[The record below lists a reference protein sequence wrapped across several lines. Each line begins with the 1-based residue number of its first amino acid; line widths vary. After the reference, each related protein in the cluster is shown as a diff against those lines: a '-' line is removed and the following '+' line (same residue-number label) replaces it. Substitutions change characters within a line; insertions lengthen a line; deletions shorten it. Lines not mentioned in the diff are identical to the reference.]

1 MSDLHA
7 VPETPEVLALHRRLA
22 EYSLGGHWQP
32 REKNADLVPHL
43 WPWSVIYSC
52 LMESG
57 EVIKLGG
64 IDDAAKRRTVQL
76 VNPAL
81 TNKKAT
87 TRTIQ
92 MSIQLVKSD
101 ERAECHR
108 HTADAL
114 RFIVEADGT
123 GYTNVE
129 GEQMLMEPG
138 DLVLTPNWTWH
149 DHYNAGKKNLV
160 WLDVLSVP
168 LVSHLDANFHENYG
182 EGPAQPIIKRDGYCR
197 QKYGA
202 LRPRMNEVINA
213 NTALPYTYKW
223 RDTLRVLNDIAAAG
237 ERDRHDGVMLEYVHP
252 MTGGPTMP
260 TIGCWVQ
267 LIPPGE
273 STAPHRHTSSTIYHV
288 VQGEGLTTVG
298 TKKGAGK
305 ELAWGV
311 HDCFFVPSWNWHHF
325 ENKSKKGPA
334 ILFSVTDRP
343 VLESLCLFREEA
355 A

>member
-7 VPETPEVLALHRRLA
+7 VPETPEVQALHRRLA
-22 EYSLGGHWQP
+22 EYSLGGHWQS
-32 REKNADLVPHL
+32 REKNPDLVPHV

-92 MSIQLVKSD
+92 MSIQLVKPG

-114 RFIVEADGT
+114 RFIVESDGT

-149 DHYNAGKKNLV
+149 DHLNAGKQNLV

-168 LVSHLDANFHENYG
+168 LVSHLDANFHENYA
-182 EGPAQPIIKRDGYCR
+182 EGPAQPIIKRDGYCK
-197 QKYGA
+197 QQYGA
-202 LRPRMNEVINA
+202 IRPRMSGVSNA
-213 NTALPYTYKW
+213 ALPYNYKW
-223 RDTLRVLNDIAAAG
+223 RDTLQALTEVAAAG
-237 ERDRHDGVMLEYVHP
+237 ERDTHDGVLLEYAHP
-252 MTGGPTMP
+252 ITGGPTMP
-260 TIGCWVQ
+260 IIGCWVQ
-267 LIPPGE
+267 MIPPGE
-273 STAPHRHTSSTIYHV
+273 STTAHRHTSSTIYHV
-288 VQGEGLTTVG
+288 VQGDGLALVG
-298 TKKGAGK
+298 PKKGGGK
-305 ELAWGV
+305 ELSWGA

-325 ENKSKKGPA
+325 ENKSKNEPA

-343 VLESLCLFREEA
+343 VLESLGLFRQETA
-355 A
+355 

>member
-305 ELAWGV
+305 ELAWGA

>member
-1 MSDLHA
+1 MAELHA
-7 VPETPEVLALHRRLA
+7 VPETPELLALHSRLA
-22 EYSLGGHWQP
+22 EYSLSGHWQP
-32 REKNADLVPHL
+32 RERNPELVPHH

-57 EVIKLGG
+57 EVVKLGG

-92 MSIQLVKSD
+92 LSIQLVKPG

-108 HTADAL
+108 HSAAAL
-114 RFIVEADGT
+114 RFVVESDGV

-149 DHYNAGKKNLV
+149 DHYNGGKNNLV
-160 WLDVLSVP
+160 WLDVLD
-168 LVSHLDANFHENYG
+168 SHLTNYFDASFHENYA
-182 EGPAQPIIKRDGYCR
+182 EGPAQPIVKPDGYGR
-197 QKYGA
+197 SQYGA
-202 LRPRMNEVINA
+202 IRPRMTNPGNA
-213 NTALPYTYKW
+213 ALPYNYKW
-223 RDTLRVLNDIAAAG
+223 RDTLKALNDIAASG
-237 ERDRHDGVMLEYVHP
+237 HRDAHDGVLLEYSHP
-252 MTGGPTMP
+252 ITGGPTMP

-267 LIPPGE
+267 MIPPGE
-273 STAPHRHTSSTIYHV
+273 TTTPHRHTSSTIYHV
-288 VQGEGLTTVG
+288 VQGSGLANVG
-298 TKKGAGK
+298 AKKGAGK
-305 ELAWGV
+305 ELSYGP

-325 ENKSKKGPA
+325 ENKSSKEPA
-334 ILFSVTDRP
+334 IIFSVTDRP
-343 VLESLCLFREEA
+343 VLESIGLFREEA